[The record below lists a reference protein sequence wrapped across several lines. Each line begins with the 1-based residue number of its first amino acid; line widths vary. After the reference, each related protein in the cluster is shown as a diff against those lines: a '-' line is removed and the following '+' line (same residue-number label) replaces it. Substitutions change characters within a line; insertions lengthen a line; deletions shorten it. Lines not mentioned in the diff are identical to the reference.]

1 MRPIKFRIAEFEED
15 EKFVGLLYLDATKGR
30 FDSCWLRYDDPL
42 ITIQQ
47 YTGVKDKNGKEI
59 YEGDVVKT
67 LAGNG
72 FIEWRKGCF
81 HICWN
86 KNAGTTLH
94 DTLPKYMEV
103 IGNIYENPELLTP

>member
-1 MRPIKFRIAEFEED
+1 MREIKFRALVIVNKIQKWIYYTPLEFISKYEGYCD
-15 EKFVGLLYLDATKGR
+15 VVIVSDL
-30 FDSCWLRYDDPL
+30 
-42 ITIQQ
+42 Q
-47 YTGVKDKNGKEI
+47 YTGISDKYGKYI
-59 YEGDVVKT
+59 YDGDVVKT